1 MCLLTVAK
9 KWRHSEH
16 KVCIEKSCA
25 GRGTGIVI
33 IECSCKKEKLVGHYH
48 WPCKVAGAIRFT
60 KSCMSTSHPL
70 WGMNRNE
77 ILSNVQNKLGLL
89 LPKGNQPINDLL
101 VLMKLGIPHFWG

>member
-1 MCLLTVAK
+1 MCLLTIAK

-16 KVCIEKSCA
+16 KLCIEKSCA

-33 IECSCKKEKLVGHYH
+33 IECSCKKKTRGSL
-48 WPCKVAGAIRFT
+48 
-60 KSCMSTSHPL
+60 PL
-70 WGMNRNE
+70 ALQSSWCHQIYVELHVQLAPTLGLNRNE

-89 LPKGNQPINDLL
+89 LPKGNQPINHLV